1 MENRRKIFIRRHA
14 RSKLE
19 RRVEMTCDRGIVS
32 FSDKIV
38 QDGETEGKKIFLSS
52 RCLLSFDIVLVFVA
66 RFDKIYI
73 FLIYHETY
81 GKFIR

>member
-14 RSKLE
+14 RSKLK

-32 FSDKIV
+32 FFDKIV

-52 RCLLSFDIVLVFVA
+52 RSISFLFSSLVSTKYVYF
-66 RFDKIYI
+66 
-73 FLIYHETY
+73 
-81 GKFIR
+81 

>member
-52 RCLLSFDIVLVFVA
+52 RSISFLFSSLVSTKYVYF
-66 RFDKIYI
+66 
-73 FLIYHETY
+73 
-81 GKFIR
+81 

>member
-1 MENRRKIFIRRHA
+1 MENRRRIFIRRHA

-38 QDGETEGKKIFLSS
+38 QDGETEGKKNFP
-52 RCLLSFDIVLVFVA
+52 LLSFDIVLVFVA
-66 RFDKIYI
+66 RFDKICI
-73 FLIYHETY
+73 FLIYHETS

>member
-14 RSKLE
+14 PSKLE

-38 QDGETEGKKIFLSS
+38 QDGETKGKKNFP
-52 RCLLSFDIVLVFVA
+52 LLSLPSRSISFLFSSLVST
-66 RFDKIYI
+66 KYIY
-73 FLIYHETY
+73 F
-81 GKFIR
+81 